1 MATVTLHVGDE
12 LLERVNRTLEKS
24 DMTLDDVFT
33 NALEDI
39 SRRISDQ
46 ERFEEMVRK
55 LNAEG
60 IRFPILS
67 REERNA
73 RR

>member
-1 MATVTLHVGDE
+1 MATVTLHVSDE
-12 LLERVNRTLEKS
+12 LLERVNHTLEKS
-24 DMTLDDVFT
+24 EMTLDDVFT
-33 NALEDI
+33 NALEDL
-39 SRRISDQ
+39 SRRVSDQ
-46 ERFEEMVRK
+46 ERFEAMVRR

-73 RR
+73 HR